1 LNVTSTGQSIH
12 AQSSGESEFY
22 GNVSGISAGLCM
34 RHILKFFGYET
45 QIVLASDSSAARAVL
60 ARAGVGKTRH
70 LEVKT
75 LWVQDMVRDRKVI
88 VRAVRGE
95 LNVGD
100 IGTKILGFSRM
111 QFLKR
116 QLGIRKFVS
125 STEIPIVLEAPSPK
139 SSAKAGTDTY
149 LDERQVAQ
157 IIAVA
162 FAAVRTLRT

>member
-22 GNVSGISAGLCM
+22 GNVSGISAGVCV
-34 RHILKFFGYET
+34 RHILKFFGFET
-45 QIVLASDSSAARAVL
+45 QIVLASGSSAARAVL
-60 ARAGVGKTRH
+60 ARAGVGKIRH

-95 LNVGD
+95 LNVSD
-100 IGTKILGFSRM
+100 IGTKILGYSRM

-116 QLGIRKFVS
+116 QLGIRKYIGKH
-125 STEIPIVLEAPSPK
+125 EIPVELEAPPPK
-139 SSAKAGTDTY
+139 TTTKTEQDTY
-149 LDERQVAQ
+149 LDEQQVAK

-162 FAAVRTLRT
+162 LAAVRTLRT

>member
-1 LNVTSTGQSIH
+1 
-12 AQSSGESEFY
+12 
-22 GNVSGISAGLCM
+22 
-34 RHILKFFGYET
+34 
-45 QIVLASDSSAARAVL
+45 
-60 ARAGVGKTRH
+60 

-95 LNVGD
+95 LNVSD

-116 QLGIRKFVS
+116 QLGIRKYVS
-125 STEIPIVLEAPSPK
+125 ENEIPVELEAPPPK
-139 SSAKAGTDTY
+139 TTAKSEQDTY
-149 LDERQVAQ
+149 LDERQVAK

-162 FAAVRTLRT
+162 LAAVRTLRT